1 MRYCFD
7 IDGTICSPTIGRD
20 YHLAEPWYERID
32 IVNGLYDRGH
42 YIIYFSA
49 RGMGRFGDD
58 PDAPFK
64 AEEILYDLTYDQL
77 ISWGCKFDQL
87 RLGKPH
93 ADYFIDDKGW
103 SDIGFFNDKLN

>member
-1 MRYCFD
+1 MVYVNGTKNLLTVGWMKIINNLRGMRYCFD

-32 IVNGLYDRGH
+32 VVNGLYDRGH

-77 ISWGCKFDQL
+77 IE
-87 RLGKPH
+87 
-93 ADYFIDDKGW
+93 
-103 SDIGFFNDKLN
+103 